1 MGGDGAVLYPSLMLP
16 PKGTLPAFPTVLK
29 EKAWWEW
36 QLGYKRESLEGNK
49 EIGQGKGQLSVFV
62 AFYLPSSSLLSSRF

>member
-36 QLGYKRESLEGNK
+36 QLGYKRESLEGNIKKLGK
-49 EIGQGKGQLSVFV
+49 ERDS
-62 AFYLPSSSLLSSRF
+62 